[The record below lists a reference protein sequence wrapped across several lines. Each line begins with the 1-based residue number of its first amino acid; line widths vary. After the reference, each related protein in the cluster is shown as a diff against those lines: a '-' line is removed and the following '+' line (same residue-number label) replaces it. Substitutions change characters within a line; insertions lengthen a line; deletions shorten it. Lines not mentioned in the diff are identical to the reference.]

1 MTFAQAPVPSLLRPL
16 AGPTRPSGRTAP
28 SEADLGLAPI
38 IRALDF
44 DGRHG
49 RFVASVLAE
58 LCDDPAVIGYRQ
70 DLLDDLLRLP
80 GLVANIAGMLPQLG
94 ELANIS
100 RASNWGEHIPLLQ
113 VATRLAELDGYVTC
127 VEQLWAALDAAGA
140 DLHAVG
146 LLNLRAFLAATRA
159 EPSYRRLA
167 EELPR
172 LRAQLDQASS
182 VTLGINLDAQL
193 RPESATIVSVN
204 AGRFAGK
211 HSLLDRLF
219 GARAAPD
226 AVRGVTALYK
236 ADERQRN
243 MPEHDLFRDLD

>member
-1 MTFAQAPVPSLLRPL
+1 MTFTQAPVPSLLHPV
-16 AGPTRPSGRTAP
+16 AGATHASGRPAP

-80 GLVANIAGMLPQLG
+80 DLVSNIAGVLPQLG

-100 RASNWGEHIPLLQ
+100 RASNWGENIPLLH

-127 VEQLWAALDAAGA
+127 VDRLGAALDAAGA
-140 DLHAVG
+140 DLHATG
-146 LLNLRAFLAATRA
+146 
-159 EPSYRRLA
+159 
-167 EELPR
+167 
-172 LRAQLDQASS
+172 
-182 VTLGINLDAQL
+182 
-193 RPESATIVSVN
+193 
-204 AGRFAGK
+204 
-211 HSLLDRLF
+211 
-219 GARAAPD
+219 
-226 AVRGVTALYK
+226 
-236 ADERQRN
+236 
-243 MPEHDLFRDLD
+243 

>member
-1 MTFAQAPVPSLLRPL
+1 MTFAQAPVPSLLHPVVG
-16 AGPTRPSGRTAP
+16 ATHTSGRPAP

-49 RFVASVLAE
+49 RFVAGVLAE

-80 GLVANIAGMLPQLG
+80 NLVANIASMLPQLG

-100 RASNWGEHIPLLQ
+100 RASNWGENIPLLQ

-127 VEQLWAALDAAGA
+127 VEYLWSALDAAGA
-140 DLHAVG
+140 DLHAAG

-159 EPSYRRLA
+159 QPGYRQLA
-167 EELPR
+167 
-172 LRAQLDQASS
+172 
-182 VTLGINLDAQL
+182 
-193 RPESATIVSVN
+193 
-204 AGRFAGK
+204 
-211 HSLLDRLF
+211 
-219 GARAAPD
+219 
-226 AVRGVTALYK
+226 
-236 ADERQRN
+236 
-243 MPEHDLFRDLD
+243 